1 MRRAASCT
9 VVNTTGRSLESS
21 VMGAL
26 CSWLDLP
33 WWDCCVYC
41 LSPWE
46 EIYSRRQPD
55 VPLIYRRVQPCF
67 QEGWAVGVRKKIDAV
82 IQNIISYLLPIW
94 YCCYSRYELK
104 FFTVNVKKVQ
114 ALKCTQS
121 LKVSLWRTFLA
132 HWTSGHV
139 DTMQTIMRKGRISW
153 IWPGCSLLH
162 RKDRWS
168 VARCQMGLFHP
179 ASRDGL
185 SVLSFCL
192 FFFSWT
198 PHVNNQKSGK
208 GLKDECVRLYLIYNH
223 PSLTK
228 WNDGTCSF
236 PLLSMMFINLCR
248 CIMSIIYCCTVSR
261 LLPQPHALR
270 FSAGLSLIKQWVKTV
285 RPLLLCVIH
294 TTII

>member
-1 MRRAASCT
+1 M
-9 VVNTTGRSLESS
+9 
-21 VMGAL
+21 
-26 CSWLDLP
+26 
-33 WWDCCVYC
+33 
-41 LSPWE
+41 
-46 EIYSRRQPD
+46 ISRRMSD
-55 VPLIYRRVQPCF
+55 GFVPPSQQRRFICT
-67 QEGWAVGVRKKIDAV
+67 
-82 IQNIISYLLPIW
+82 II
-94 YCCYSRYELK
+94 
-104 FFTVNVKKVQ
+104 
-114 ALKCTQS
+114 
-121 LKVSLWRTFLA
+121 
-132 HWTSGHV
+132 
-139 DTMQTIMRKGRISW
+139 
-153 IWPGCSLLH
+153 
-162 RKDRWS
+162 
-168 VARCQMGLFHP
+168 
-179 ASRDGL
+179 L
-185 SVLSFCL
+185 S